1 MKILGKHPSGTRLQ
15 RIVSCSNYQNEIF
28 NNIEPTEV
36 MRPDINYFTL
46 LREMASRPK
55 DTQPLKPLPNY
66 KTDLKNL
73 SSDKPA
79 VVWFGHSS
87 YLVKSNG
94 FTILVDPVFSGNAS
108 PVSFFGKAFKGTSV
122 YRTSDFP
129 DIDLLIIT
137 HDHYDHL
144 DYKTMLAFN
153 PKVKQVVCSLGVGAH
168 LEYWGFDPKKI
179 TELNW
184 WENYVLNS
192 NVQLTATPARHFTG
206 RRFKRAKT
214 LWSSF
219 VLKINGYSIF
229 VGGDSGYD
237 AQFKKIGETFGPFDL
252 AFLECG
258 QYGLNWPNIHMFP
271 EQTVRAAMDLN
282 VKVLF
287 PVHWGKFALA
297 SHSWNESIQRLSAE
311 ANKQGQYFVMPLI
324 GQPYHLGDTFEQDT
338 WWL

>member
-1 MKILGKHPSGTRLQ
+1 
-15 RIVSCSNYQNEIF
+15 
-28 NNIEPTEV
+28 
-36 MRPDINYFTL
+36 
-46 LREMASRPK
+46 
-55 DTQPLKPLPNY
+55 
-66 KTDLKNL
+66 
-73 SSDKPA
+73 
-79 VVWFGHSS
+79 
-87 YLVKSNG
+87 
-94 FTILVDPVFSGNAS
+94 
-108 PVSFFGKAFKGTSV
+108 
-122 YRTSDFP
+122 
-129 DIDLLIIT
+129 
-137 HDHYDHL
+137 
-144 DYKTMLAFN
+144 
-153 PKVKQVVCSLGVGAH
+153 
-168 LEYWGFDPKKI
+168 
-179 TELNW
+179 
-184 WENYVLNS
+184 
-192 NVQLTATPARHFTG
+192 
-206 RRFKRAKT
+206 
-214 LWSSF
+214 
-219 VLKINGYSIF
+219 